1 MGTVHFYSGSN
12 GLSAL
17 GDDFTYKGPHWSEL
31 EHKRHVS
38 IFKCCEIKSSL
49 ETQFVLSRLR
59 ENLTPRSVSGN
70 ILHVFIVTKLVLQ
83 GFANYRM
90 LSLVPAEPQS
100 FRFCFF
106 LLVLLSKL
114 LAVQTTEWNNNNF
127 YCLHS
132 SVEYKCPS
140 VRSETFACGMC
151 EQNVLVRRVPVLPY
165 MWPAVNKQVVQSV
178 QSVQTVQAV
187 QTVHNKTIS
196 PNQRYHFQCKLEH
209 SPFSYIW
216 LLERSFLLMCS
227 RI

>member
-1 MGTVHFYSGSN
+1 M
-12 GLSAL
+12 
-17 GDDFTYKGPHWSEL
+17 
-31 EHKRHVS
+31 
-38 IFKCCEIKSSL
+38 
-49 ETQFVLSRLR
+49 LSRLR

-70 ILHVFIVTKLVLQ
+70 ILQVFIVTKLVLQ

-90 LSLVPAEPQS
+90 LSLIPAEPQS

-106 LLVLLSKL
+106 LLVLVSKL
-114 LAVQTTEWNNNNF
+114 LAVQTTEWYNNNF

-165 MWPAVNKQVVQSV
+165 MWPAVNKQAVQAVQVVQEVQAVNKQVVQAVQSV
-178 QSVQTVQAV
+178 QG
-187 QTVHNKTIS
+187 VHNKTIS

-209 SPFSYIW
+209 SPFSY
-216 LLERSFLLMCS
+216 M
-227 RI
+227 